1 MRGSTRAAAWTLC
14 ILTIGGLALRAS
26 EKPTEAYQQTMK
38 NLGAAN
44 AALRND
50 LKAIEAAG
58 AYPDYNPIEKDAAAL
73 KAAFEKTAGFWSEKK
88 IDDAVKLAQA
98 GMTHAEA
105 LETARKAKDFDALL
119 TAAVEIGKTCGGCH
133 AAHREKTADGSYE
146 IK

>member
-73 KAAFEKTAGFWSEKK
+73 KAAFETTMAYWAEKK
-88 IDDAVKLAQA
+88 ADDAVKLAQA
-98 GMTHAEA
+98 GTQHADA
-105 LETARKAKDFDALL
+105 LEAARKARDYDALM
-119 TAAVEIGKTCGGCH
+119 TAAAEIGKTCGGCH
-133 AAHREKTADGSYE
+133 TAHRDKLADGSYE

>member
-1 MRGSTRAAAWTLC
+1 MRGIVTAVACLVCAAA
-14 ILTIGGLALRAS
+14 LAAS
-26 EKPTEAYQQTMK
+26 EKPSDTYQQAMK
-38 NLGAAN
+38 DLSAAN
-44 AALRND
+44 TALRND
-50 LKAIEAAG
+50 VKAIEGAG

-105 LETARKAKDFDALL
+105 LETARKAKDFDALM
-119 TAAVEIGKTCGGCH
+119 TAAVEIGNTCGGCH